1 VEQVLG
7 ILVATLAAAEEA
19 EVCDHLSLELL
30 VSELPQEDER
40 LLEVLNRD
48 RDAAGGVHESESEV
62 VERQRLGAPVAQVT
76 HHHQRGSVL
85 LDGAFVIAVTPKLR
99 AELVEAMCFAAAVDF
114 DRLGLRFP
122 LVRLH
127 EVMGPPGSAVRV
139 ALHVLPRG
147 ELVQARLASPGDALD
162 RRGAGTKRAL
172 HPVAALEP
180 EHSGQDAPKQHE
192 DEGEKQDDA
201 EPESPEEPGQEEPD
215 PRECEDAAPDLLAID

>member
-1 VEQVLG
+1 MEQVLG
-7 ILVATLAAAEEA
+7 ILVATLPPAEEA
-19 EVCDHLSLELL
+19 EVCDHLSLEFL

-76 HHHQRGSVL
+76 HHHQRGPVL

-99 AELVEAMCFAAAVDF
+99 AELVEAMRFAAAVDF
-114 DRLGLRFP
+114 GRLGLRIL

-139 ALHVLPRG
+139 ALQVLPRG

-162 RRGAGTKRAL
+162 RRSADTKRAL
-172 HPVAALEP
+172 HAVAALEP
-180 EHSGQDAPKQHE
+180 ERSGHYASQKHE
-192 DEGEKQDDA
+192 DEGEEQDDA
-201 EPESPEEPGQEEPD
+201 EP
-215 PRECEDAAPDLLAID
+215 